1 MKAILT
7 LMLCTLLCP
16 PMVMAKMPITQNSQ
30 HEPSISAMLKNVM
43 PAVVNI
49 TVRGDVPTLPGQ
61 QKKMTR
67 QERLRS
73 RFGPPRKFESGGS
86 GVIVDAKNG
95 FIVTNAHVIRYG
107 KVLIVTLNDGR
118 MLKAKTIGIDTA
130 TDLAVIKVDGK
141 HLKDIQLADSDVVQS
156 GDFVA
161 AIGNPFGLHQTV
173 TSGVV
178 SALNRS
184 IGIEGP
190 MGYENFIQT
199 DAPINPGNSGGALVN
214 MQGKLVGINTAILA
228 PTGGNIGIGFA
239 IPSNMAQT
247 VIKQLIEFGKVKRG
261 MLGVMVQSLN
271 PDLADALNTANVT
284 GAVVTEVVPS
294 SPAEIA
300 GLRAQDVI
308 ESINTKA
315 VKNAAQ
321 LRSIIGL
328 LPIGETAK
336 MAVHRG
342 KQTMTITAVI
352 DSAEKVN
359 KQIASE
365 RRLLSGVQLNNIF
378 QKDIHNREIK
388 GVIVLNVQD
397 TSAAWLAGLRP
408 GDIIMTVNGKTTTD
422 INQLVDLDKAQP
434 ERMLLGIMRGLGK
447 LFVVIS

>member
-7 LMLCTLLCP
+7 MMLSALLIA
-16 PMVMAKMPITQNSQ
+16 PMAMAKMPISQ
-30 HEPSISAMLKNVM
+30 DTNNPSISKMLKTVM

-61 QKKMTR
+61 ESKMSAE
-67 QERLRS
+67 ERFRS

-86 GVIVDAKNG
+86 GVIVDAKSG

-118 MLKAKTIGIDTA
+118 MLKANIIGIDPA
-130 TDLAVIKVDGK
+130 TDLAVIKVNGK
-141 HLKDIQLADSDVVQS
+141 HLQEIPLADSDQVQS

-190 MGYENFIQT
+190 LGYENFIQT

-214 MQGKLVGINTAILA
+214 MEGKLVGINTAILA

-271 PDLADALNTANVT
+271 PDLADALDMPNVT

-300 GLRAQDVI
+300 GLRQQDVI
-308 ESINTKA
+308 EAINNKT

-321 LRSIIGL
+321 LRSVIGL
-328 LPIGETAK
+328 LPIGETAT
-336 MAVHRG
+336 MRVHRG
-342 KQTMTITAVI
+342 KKSMTLTAII
-352 DSAEKVN
+352 DSVEKIN
-359 KQIASE
+359 QQLASE

-378 QKDIHNREIK
+378 QKDLDNREIK

-408 GDIIMTVNGKTTTD
+408 GDIIMKVNGKTITD
-422 INQLVDLDKAQP
+422 INQLIELDKSQP
-434 ERMLLGIMRGLGK
+434 ERMLLAIKRGPGN